1 MQDPKVLGWVGL
13 GLLLLG
19 AGSVGLLYTS
29 DEVTSGAVRLAAGAG
44 VLMALG
50 TSTLAITGLK
60 RLELKVLELEKQLAA
75 KK

>member
-1 MQDPKVLGWVGL
+1 MQNPKVLGAAGL
-13 GLLLLG
+13 VLLLLG
-19 AGSVGLLYTS
+19 GLSMALVYLRP
-29 DEVTSGAVRLAAGAG
+29 EVTAESIQLAAGAG
-44 VLMALG
+44 VLFALG